1 MSRLYER
8 YKKDIVPSLQAEYQ
22 YRNPMQIPKL
32 KKIVLNVGAGE
43 TLENPKSMEFIEY
56 ALTQISG
63 QKPSVRRAKKAIAT
77 YKLRKGLP
85 IGCMVTLRNRRMYEF
100 LDRLISIAL
109 PRVKDFKGV
118 PNNGF
123 DGSGNYTLGIKE
135 QIVFPELNIEKLDKI
150 RGMNI
155 TFVTS
160 APTDK
165 ESRSLLKQLGM
176 PFREQRD
183 KEK

>member
-8 YKKDIVPSLQAEYQ
+8 YKTEVVSNLQNEFKYGS
-22 YRNPMQIPKL
+22 PMQIPKL
-32 KKIVLNVGAGE
+32 QKIVLNVGAGE
-43 TLENPKSMEFIEY
+43 ALENPKSMEYIEY

-63 QKPSVRRAKKAIAT
+63 QKPSVRRSKKAIAT

-100 LDRLISIAL
+100 MDRLVSIAL

-118 PNNGF
+118 PPNGF
-123 DGSGNYTLGIKE
+123 DGSGNYTLGLKE

-150 RGMNI
+150 RGLNI
-155 TFVTS
+155 TFVTTAGS
-160 APTDK
+160 DN
-165 ESRSLLKQLGM
+165 EGRSLLKQLGM
-176 PFREQRD
+176 PFRAQTER
-183 KEK
+183 K